1 MMAQRVDP
9 LASGPA
15 RMVVLAGR
23 SRSCL
28 QDRST
33 HSGNL
38 RTSKENEGKAIK
50 SNPGASSTHK
60 LEKQACQRVSLSS
73 LGNWLLVGH
82 RSSMETWHKIRSCSL
97 PGTLFSTGLGLQSHP
112 LTCSPAFALTPPQ
125 KARGTSLTAT
135 RIQRSPHGPGTAL
148 PLSHTHLRKRRRGR
162 WG

>member
-1 MMAQRVDP
+1 MAQRVGP

-15 RMVVLAGR
+15 RMAVLAGR
-23 SRSCL
+23 SHSCL
-28 QDRST
+28 RDRST

-38 RTSKENEGKAIK
+38 QTSKENEGKAIRR
-50 SNPGASSTHK
+50 NPGSSSTHK
-60 LEKQACQRVSLSS
+60 LERQACQRVSVAQETCCL
-73 LGNWLLVGH
+73 WDGH
-82 RSSMETWHKIRSCSL
+82 RSSMETWHKTRSCSR
-97 PGTLFSTGLGLQSHP
+97 PGTLFSTGLGFRSYL

-125 KARGTSLTAT
+125 KARGTSHTAT